1 MIHHVSLGVSDLARS
16 GRFYDALLGP
26 LGWRRV
32 AQASEAIGYGLLDDP
47 VFVVNQRPRALPGT
61 GHVCFAAAG
70 IPAVKAAWE
79 AGVAAGGRDEG
90 GPGTRPHYRPG
101 HYSAHLSD
109 PDGHR
114 LEVAVRAE

>member
-1 MIHHVSLGVSDLARS
+1 MIHHVTVEVSDLKRS
-16 GRFYDALLGP
+16 ARFYDALLGP
-26 LGWRRV
+26 LGWRRITQS
-32 AQASEAIGYGLLDDP
+32 AETIGYGLLDNP
-47 VFVVNQRPRALPGT
+47 VLVVNQRATASPGSV
-61 GHVCFAAAG
+61 HICLAAAG

-90 GPGTRPHYRPG
+90 EPGTRPHYRRG
-101 HYSAHLSD
+101 HYSAYLSD